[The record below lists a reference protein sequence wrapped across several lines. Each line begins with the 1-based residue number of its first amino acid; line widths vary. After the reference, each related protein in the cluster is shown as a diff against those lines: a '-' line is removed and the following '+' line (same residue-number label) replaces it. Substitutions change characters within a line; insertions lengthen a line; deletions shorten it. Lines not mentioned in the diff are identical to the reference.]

1 VGSADVVVP
10 LVDLRAAFLPI
21 REEIFREFARVLDG
35 MELLLGPQVRA
46 FEAEFAEY
54 LGVVHGVGVSSG
66 TDALQV
72 ALRACGVGP
81 GDEVIVPS
89 HTFFATVEAV
99 LHAGATPVF
108 VDVEPETL
116 TLDVRAIPAALSSAT
131 RAIVPVHLYG
141 HPADMDPIL
150 EIARGRDLRVVEDA
164 AQAHGARYRGR
175 RCGSLGDAGCF
186 SFYVTKN
193 LGALGEGGFVA
204 TNDAGIAERVR
215 LLRHHGHVSKFEH
228 ALAGHNFRLDELQ
241 AVVLRARLR
250 RLDAANARRRELAAR
265 YRALLADGAARALA
279 VRPGCESVHH
289 VLPVRVPER
298 DALRDH
304 LAKRGVE
311 TGIHYARPA
320 HLQPALVGRPHR
332 RLPLP
337 VTEAACGEIL
347 SLPLYPELRDEQC
360 AYVAACVNE
369 FLAGAPGVR
378 AVARGA

>member
-1 VGSADVVVP
+1 
-10 LVDLRAAFLPI
+10 
-21 REEIFREFARVLDG
+21 
-35 MELLLGPQVRA
+35 
-46 FEAEFAEY
+46 
-54 LGVVHGVGVSSG
+54 
-66 TDALQV
+66 
-72 ALRACGVGP
+72 
-81 GDEVIVPS
+81 
-89 HTFFATVEAV
+89 
-99 LHAGATPVF
+99 
-108 VDVEPETL
+108 
-116 TLDVRAIPAALSSAT
+116 
-131 RAIVPVHLYG
+131 
-141 HPADMDPIL
+141 MDPIL
-150 EIARGRDLRVVEDA
+150 EIARQRRLRVVEDA

>member
-1 VGSADVVVP
+1 MRSADVVVP
-10 LVDLRAAFLPI
+10 LVDLRAAWLPV
-21 REEIFREFARVLDG
+21 RDEVFRGFARVLDG
-35 MELLLGPQVRA
+35 MDLLLGPEVRA
-46 FEAEFAEY
+46 FEAEFADY
-54 LGVVHGVGVSSG
+54 LGAEHGIGVSSG

-99 LHAGATPVF
+99 LHAGGTPVF

-116 TLDVRAIPAALSSAT
+116 TLDVRAIPAALSPAT

-150 EIARGRDLRVVEDA
+150 EIARERGLRVVEDA

-204 TNDAGIAERVR
+204 TQDAGVAERVR

-265 YRALLADGAARALA
+265 YRAHLGDEAVRPLA

-289 VLPVRVPER
+289 VFPVRARGR
-298 DALRDH
+298 DALRSH
-304 LAKRGVE
+304 LARRGVE

-320 HLQPALVGRPHR
+320 HRQPALARHAHR

-337 VTEAACGEIL
+337 VTEAACDEIL

-360 AYVAACVNE
+360 DYVAACVGE
-369 FLAGAPGVR
+369 FLAGAGDSR
-378 AVARGA
+378 ALAGGA

>member
-1 VGSADVVVP
+1 
-10 LVDLRAAFLPI
+10 
-21 REEIFREFARVLDG
+21 
-35 MELLLGPQVRA
+35 
-46 FEAEFAEY
+46 
-54 LGVVHGVGVSSG
+54 VGVSSG

-89 HTFFATVEAV
+89 HTFFATVEAI
-99 LHAGATPVF
+99 LHAGAVPVF

-116 TLDVRAIPAALSSAT
+116 TLDVRAIPAALSPAT

-150 EIARGRDLRVVEDA
+150 EIARQRRLRVVEDA

-204 TNDAGIAERVR
+204 TQDAGVAERVR

-250 RLDAANARRRELAAR
+250 RLDAANARRRELAVR
-265 YRALLADGAARALA
+265 YRTLLGAGAVRPLA
-279 VRPGCESVHH
+279 VRRDCESVHH
-289 VLPVRVPER
+289 VFPVRVRER
-298 DALRDH
+298 DALRGH
-304 LAKRGVE
+304 LAERGVE

-320 HLQPALVGRPHR
+320 HRQPALARHPHR
-332 RLPLP
+332 CLPLP
-337 VTEAACGEIL
+337 VTEAACHEIL

-360 AYVAACVNE
+360 AYVADCVNG
-369 FLAGAPGVR
+369 FRSGAPDVR
-378 AVARGA
+378 AVAGGA